1 MTESVD
7 GKGHRSYEEIM
18 SEPKVWAA
26 SLQELEEHGRYEQV
40 LKPLGKSEEWVFVG
54 CGSSYYVAQ
63 AAAWSWTAITGQ
75 RAKAV
80 PASEL
85 LFYPDQ
91 VLGDAKCQPVLISRS
106 GHTTEMLMA
115 ADYLEGERN
124 IRTLAISCATGQ
136 DLEKRATSTLLLPAA
151 DEKSTV
157 MTRSFTSMLIGLQG
171 LAGWVSGKQDFLQA
185 LKQMP
190 AEAQKALEAL
200 QPRVKEFAHSNEFA
214 DYVFMGQGPFF
225 GIASEGQLKV
235 TEMSCSYAQVFHTLE
250 FRHGPKSIVSPQTLL
265 TFFLAESTGKS
276 EQEVLTEMKELG
288 GTTLVITNRANEEVQ
303 RAADFLIELELD
315 VPEVARLA
323 AHILAPQL
331 LGLYLGLKRGFD
343 PDEPRNLSRVV
354 VLSGKAEQGTAHGA
368 V

>member
-1 MTESVD
+1 MSEITE
-7 GKGHRSYEEIM
+7 GRGHLSFKEIM
-18 SEPKVWAA
+18 SEPGVWATT
-26 SLQELEEHGRYEQV
+26 LQDLEQQGRYAEI
-40 LKPLGKSEEWVFVG
+40 LKALEPAEEWVFVG

-85 LFYPDQ
+85 LLYPDQ
-91 VLGDAKCQPVLISRS
+91 VLGKSKCQPVLISRS

-115 ADYLEGERN
+115 ADYLEKERN
-124 IRTLAISCATGQ
+124 IRTLGVSCATGKE
-136 DLEKRATSTLLLPAA
+136 LEGKVTASLLLPAA
-151 DEKSTV
+151 DEQSTV
-157 MTRSFTSMLIGLQG
+157 MTRSFSTMLLSLQA
-171 LAGWVSGKQDFLQA
+171 LAAWAGEKKDFLEA

-190 AEAQKALEAL
+190 AQAQKALDRL
-200 QPRVKEFAHSNEFA
+200 QPRIQEFASSKEFA

-265 TFFLAESTGKS
+265 TFFLAESTVAD
-276 EQEVLTEMKELG
+276 EQEVVEEMKELG
-288 GTTLVITNRANEEVQ
+288 GVTLVVTNRANERV
-303 RAADFLIELELD
+303 RKAADVLVELELD
-315 VPEVARLA
+315 VSEVARLA
-323 AHILAPQL
+323 PHILTAQL
-331 LGLYLGLKRGFD
+331 MGLYLGLKRGFD
-343 PDEPRNLSRVV
+343 PDEPRHLSRVV
-354 VLSGKAEQGTAHGA
+354 VLKEKT